1 MAATR
6 DDRLVVRT
14 EHLTKVYGVRV
25 QVRALDDVDLEIA
38 AGEMVAVMGPSGSG
52 KSTLLN
58 MLGALDVPTSGR
70 VIVNGQDLGKIRN
83 LDRFRSQAVGFVFQ
97 MHNLIPTLTALEN
110 VEVPLRGQRMSARER
125 RRRGR
130 ALLALVDLSDRERH
144 LPSQLSG
151 GQRQRV
157 AIARALA
164 NDPNLILADE
174 PTGNLDTTSGGELMD
189 LLVSLNREHGATIL
203 VVTHDREVARRTRR
217 ILSMQDGRI
226 VDEHWVEDPLTEDL
240 RALAR
245 SRFGE
250 MLIGRDAEALA
261 EYPVVRQGELTE
273 TARQLADLLDRLRQD
288 RPLIG
293 RDARADS
300 LPPST

>member
-1 MAATR
+1 MSATCKEQP
-6 DDRLVVRT
+6 VVRT
-14 EHLTKVYGVRV
+14 EHLTKVYGTRV
-25 QVRALDDVDLEIA
+25 QVRALDDVNLEIA
-38 AGEMVAVMGPSGSG
+38 AGDMVAVMGPSGSG

-70 VIVNGQDLGKIRN
+70 VIVNGQDLAQIRN
-83 LDRFRSQAVGFVFQ
+83 LDHFRSQAVGFVFQ

-110 VEVPLRGQRMSARER
+110 VEVPLRGQRMGARER

-130 ALLALVDLSDRERH
+130 ALLALVGLSDRERH

-164 NDPNLILADE
+164 NDPKLILADE
-174 PTGNLDTTSGGELMD
+174 PTGNLDTASGGELMD

-203 VVTHDREVARRTRR
+203 IVTHDREVARRTRR

-226 VDEHWVEDPLTEDL
+226 VDEHQVGDPLTEDL
-240 RALAR
+240 RALAH
-245 SRFGE
+245 SGFGE
-250 MLIGRDAEALA
+250 MLIGGDIEALTG
-261 EYPVVRQGELTE
+261 YPVVHQGQLTE
-273 TARQLADLLDRLRQD
+273 TARQLAELLDSLR
-288 RPLIG
+288 
-293 RDARADS
+293 
-300 LPPST
+300 